1 MRVLVT
7 GFPHVTHLNHLIPQ
21 AQALQADGHEVVVAC
36 PPGAEEQ
43 IVSAGLAAIK
53 TGEPEP
59 HSLQNWA
66 KYGLLPSPEEME
78 ELATALDLN
87 SDERDNWD
95 AYYQFFLFSAR
106 YYLPPEPRADID
118 NLISFAR
125 DWQPDLVLWES
136 WFPCG
141 GVVAKAAGAAS
152 ARLLNGPDYGGWAIE
167 KFAERR
173 AEIGAELPENP
184 LVLSVRALA
193 ERHGVRV
200 DDDVLLGHFTIDPI
214 PATTMRLSQDIT
226 TVPVRWI
233 PYNGGSVLPDWLH
246 KRPERP
252 RVVLSV
258 GVSTRAYHEG
268 VDLIPKV
275 FEAVDGLDIEV
286 VATLNDNQ
294 LVGAPPL
301 PENVRVID
309 YVPLTSLLPTCV
321 AAIYHGGSG
330 TFSATLAAGIP
341 HVIADTEEP
350 QRMIFS
356 GEGES
361 ISVTVTERSVDAWL
375 TARLVKQTGAGVQIN
390 RVTQSAEE
398 IRAALVAVLNE
409 PSYAD
414 AAEALHDEWLARP
427 SPAGIIPE
435 LEKLTELHRPQR

>member
-7 GFPHVTHLNHLIPQ
+7 GFPHVTHLNHLIPH
-21 AQALQADGHEVVVAC
+21 AQALQAEGHEVVVAC

-43 IVSAGLAAIK
+43 IVAAGLPAVK

-78 ELATALDLN
+78 ELAVKLDL
-87 SDERDNWD
+87 SGDERDNWD

-106 YYLPPEPRADID
+106 YYLPPEPREDID
-118 NLISFAR
+118 NLIAFAKQ
-125 DWQPDLVLWES
+125 WQPDLVLWES

-152 ARLLNGPDYGGWAIE
+152 GRVLNGPDYGGWAIE
-167 KFAERR
+167 KFAERV
-173 AEIGAELPENP
+173 AEGHETPVNP
-184 LVLSVRALA
+184 LEISLRALA
-193 ERHGVRV
+193 DRHGVDV
-200 DDDVLLGHFTIDPI
+200 DDDVLLGHFTIDAI
-214 PATTMRLSQDIT
+214 PAESMRLSRNIS
-226 TVPVRWI
+226 TVPVRWV
-233 PYNGGSVLPDWLH
+233 PYNGGSVLPEWLH
-246 KRPERP
+246 ERPQRP
-252 RVVLSV
+252 RVALTV

-275 FEAVDGLDIEV
+275 FEAIEGLDIEV
-286 VATLNDNQ
+286 IGTFNENQ
-294 LVGAPPL
+294 LVGAPPV
-301 PENVRVID
+301 PENLRVVD

-321 AAIYHGGSG
+321 AAIHHGGSG
-330 TFSATLAAGIP
+330 SFVATLAAGIP

-350 QRMIFS
+350 QRMVFS

-375 TARLVKQTGAGVQIN
+375 TARLVKETGAGVQIN
-390 RVTQSAEE
+390 RITQSAAE
-398 IRAALVAVLNE
+398 IRAALLAVLND

-414 AAEALHDEWLARP
+414 AAKSMHDAWLARP
-427 SPAGIIPE
+427 TPAGIIPD
-435 LEKLTELHRPQR
+435 LEKLTEFHRPTR